1 MNVEPQSTRWPEL
14 PQGSLGRYAA
24 AARGRERR
32 QSLARAAGIVAACV
46 IVGAALFLFP
56 GLGGDGE
63 PSFGGVTC
71 TIARANAAPFM
82 AGSLEPDLSNRIR
95 VHLESCPA
103 GQEFVRGMNR
113 QAAQGVGSLKWA
125 AACECSAC
133 RAAGAAGPLAGQ
145 AWSRRDRPAQR
156 AFLGVPSGT
165 AIAALWAHAKPPSLV
180 TDPDRST
187 WR

>member
-32 QSLARAAGIVAACV
+32 LSLARAAGIVAACV
-46 IVGAALFLFP
+46 VVGAALFLFP
-56 GLGGDGE
+56 GRGGDGE
-63 PSFGGVTC
+63 PNFGGVTC

-103 GQEFVRGMNR
+103 CQEFVRGMNR
-113 QAAQGVGSLKWA
+113 QAAQGVGSWEWA
-125 AACECSAC
+125 AVCECSAC
-133 RAAGAAGPLAGQ
+133 RAAESPARLGARSSPQNTRLRVALA
-145 AWSRRDRPAQR
+145 W
-156 AFLGVPSGT
+156 
-165 AIAALWAHAKPPSLV
+165 
-180 TDPDRST
+180 
-187 WR
+187 